1 MKMLLCDLHTH
12 STFSDGSCSPKELLE
27 TAKAAGL
34 VAVALTDHNTV
45 DGLKTFLTDGKNYGI
60 EAVAGVEISCDYNG
74 KKLHVL
80 ALFIENR
87 LSEMQKFLEI
97 SKSRKEE
104 SNKLLAENLVN
115 KGYKV
120 DYEQIKLQT
129 VGSIN
134 RVHFANE
141 LIKKGYIKTVK
152 EGFDT
157 VLSENAGFY
166 LPPKRLTVFEV
177 IDFIKTI
184 NAISVLAHPLLNLT
198 KEELIEFLPE
208 AKQMGL
214 KAIETRYSKYSI
226 AEQEFCTRLAKDFGL
241 LESGGSDF
249 HGANKPD
256 IKIGVGQGGLQVPYK
271 FLEAIKN
278 SIEACKV

>member
-74 KKLHVL
+74 KELHVL

-115 KGYKV
+115 KGYKI

-166 LPPKRLTVFEV
+166 LQPKRLTVFEV

-241 LESGGSDF
+241 L
-249 HGANKPD
+249 
-256 IKIGVGQGGLQVPYK
+256 
-271 FLEAIKN
+271 
-278 SIEACKV
+278 

>member
-74 KKLHVL
+74 KELHVL

-115 KGYKV
+115 KGYKI

-226 AEQEFCTRLAKDFGL
+226 AEQEFCTRLTKDFGF

>member
-115 KGYKV
+115 KGYKI

-166 LPPKRLTVFEV
+166 LQPKRLTVFEV

-278 SIEACKV
+278 SIEARKV

>member
-12 STFSDGSCSPKELLE
+12 STFSDGSCSPKELLG

-74 KKLHVL
+74 KELHVL

-115 KGYKV
+115 KGYKI

-226 AEQEFCTRLAKDFGL
+226 AEQEFCTRLAKDFGF

>member
-1 MKMLLCDLHTH
+1 MLLCDLHTH

-34 VAVALTDHNTV
+34 VAVELTDHNTV

-74 KKLHVL
+74 KELHVL

-115 KGYKV
+115 KGYKI

>member
-74 KKLHVL
+74 KELHVL

-115 KGYKV
+115 NGYKI

>member
-74 KKLHVL
+74 KELHVL

>member
-74 KKLHVL
+74 KELHVL

-115 KGYKV
+115 KGYKI

-226 AEQEFCTRLAKDFGL
+226 AEQEFCTRLAKDFGF

>member
-1 MKMLLCDLHTH
+1 MLLCDLHTH

-74 KKLHVL
+74 KELHVL

-115 KGYKV
+115 KGYKI

-152 EGFDT
+152 EGFYT

-226 AEQEFCTRLAKDFGL
+226 EEQEFCTRVAKDFGL

-278 SIEACKV
+278 SIEAYKV

>member
-74 KKLHVL
+74 KELHVL

-115 KGYKV
+115 KGYKI

>member
-74 KKLHVL
+74 KELHVL

-115 KGYKV
+115 KGYKI

-166 LPPKRLTVFEV
+166 LQPKRLTVFEV

-278 SIEACKV
+278 SIEVCKV

>member
-74 KKLHVL
+74 KELHVL

-115 KGYKV
+115 KGYKI

-166 LPPKRLTVFEV
+166 LQPKRLTVFEV

>member
-1 MKMLLCDLHTH
+1 MLLCDLHTH

-74 KKLHVL
+74 KELHVL

-115 KGYKV
+115 KGYKI

-226 AEQEFCTRLAKDFGL
+226 AEQEFCTRLAKDFGF

>member
-1 MKMLLCDLHTH
+1 M
-12 STFSDGSCSPKELLE
+12 FG
-27 TAKAAGL
+27 
-34 VAVALTDHNTV
+34 
-45 DGLKTFLTDGKNYGI
+45 
-60 EAVAGVEISCDYNG
+60 
-74 KKLHVL
+74 
-80 ALFIENR
+80 
-87 LSEMQKFLEI
+87 
-97 SKSRKEE
+97 RKY
-104 SNKLLAENLVN
+104 KLLAEKLVN
-115 KGYKV
+115 KGYKI

-157 VLSENAGFY
+157 VLSENAGLY

-208 AKQMGL
+208 AKRIGL

-271 FLEAIKN
+271 FLEVMKK
-278 SIEACKV
+278 SIYSCKV

>member
-74 KKLHVL
+74 KELHVL

-115 KGYKV
+115 KGYKI

-166 LPPKRLTVFEV
+166 LQPKRLTVFEV
-177 IDFIKTI
+177 IDFIKNI

>member
-115 KGYKV
+115 KGYKI

-166 LPPKRLTVFEV
+166 LQPKRLTVFEV

>member
-74 KKLHVL
+74 KELHVL

-115 KGYKV
+115 KGYKI

-166 LPPKRLTVFEV
+166 LQPKRLTVFEV

-249 HGANKPD
+249 HGENKPD